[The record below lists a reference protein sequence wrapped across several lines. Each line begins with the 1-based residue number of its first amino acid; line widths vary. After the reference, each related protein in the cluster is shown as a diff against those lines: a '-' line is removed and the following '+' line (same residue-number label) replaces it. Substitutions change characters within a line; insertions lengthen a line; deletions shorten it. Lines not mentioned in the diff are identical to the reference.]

1 MMKQTKL
8 LILAAL
14 AIICSATLSAQTVDE
29 YLYVNLDDQPDATYF
44 LPPPPSIGSA
54 EFVDDLVQF
63 QWGKTQ
69 RNTPRGEQASE
80 ESLHTP
86 EAWGTILSEVL
97 GLDAISDE
105 ATPAL
110 SRLLQKSFFTG
121 GACTLKAKDVY
132 MRTRPFVQMNDP
144 IWAKYDDELI
154 RLSGSY
160 PSGHTALGWFTAL
173 AFAEMWPALQDDI
186 LRRGFMFGESRVI
199 VGAHY
204 QSDVTAG
211 YLCAAAT
218 FARAHANPDFQQD
231 IQAARAEYARLK
243 GMPADSNPA
252 EGTDVPHGEKF
263 LGSPVDTTSY
273 RYISDL
279 TLYWDGKALRDTKR
293 GEQAS
298 HEADYSAE
306 MMYEI
311 FSEATGTTISAEKTP
326 AISKLIGYVLDK
338 CSVTADRLKEI
349 RFRKR
354 PFVQLGEPSF
364 VPGDEEKERGKS
376 SFPSGHTNLGWTEAL
391 VMTELAPDHQ
401 NEILKCGYEY
411 GYNRQI
417 VGYHWF
423 TDVIAT
429 RQLASALYA
438 YLHSDAEFQKLMQE
452 ARKEYQ
458 SMTASAIRTFTPDDN
473 DSRRAAIYTL
483 DGRRVYGNPAKK
495 GIYISDGKKVVN

>member
-1 MMKQTKL
+1 
-8 LILAAL
+8 
-14 AIICSATLSAQTVDE
+14 
-29 YLYVNLDDQPDATYF
+29 
-44 LPPPPSIGSA
+44 
-54 EFVDDLVQF
+54 
-63 QWGKTQ
+63 
-69 RNTPRGEQASE
+69 
-80 ESLHTP
+80 
-86 EAWGTILSEVL
+86 
-97 GLDAISDE
+97 
-105 ATPAL
+105 
-110 SRLLQKSFFTG
+110 
-121 GACTLKAKDVY
+121 
-132 MRTRPFVQMNDP
+132 
-144 IWAKYDDELI
+144 
-154 RLSGSY
+154 
-160 PSGHTALGWFTAL
+160 
-173 AFAEMWPALQDDI
+173 MWPALQDDI
-186 LRRGFMFGESRVI
+186 LHRGFMFGESRVI

-231 IQAARAEYARLK
+231 IKAARAEYARLK
-243 GMPADSNPA
+243 GMAADSNPA

-263 LGSPVDTTSY
+263 LGNPVDTASY

-279 TLYWDGKALRDTKR
+279 TLYWDGKVQRDTKR
-293 GEQAS
+293 GERAA

-311 FSEATGTTISAEKTP
+311 FSEATGTTISAEKTL

-423 TDVIAT
+423 TDIIAT

-438 YLHSDAEFQKLMQE
+438 YLHSDAEFQTLMQE

-458 SMTASAIRTFTPDDN
+458 SMTPSAIQTVTSN
-473 DSRRAAIYTL
+473 NSDSRQTAIYTL
-483 DGRRVYGNPAKK
+483 DGRRMYGKPARK

>member
-1 MMKQTKL
+1 MTYWTTEDLALNYKL
-8 LILAAL
+8 GKESKVGVRGYVGYGH
-14 AIICSATLSAQTVDE
+14 SASSRADFTS
-29 YLYVNLDDQPDATYF
+29 VNLWDFNYGLTSQLA
-44 LPPPPSIGSA
+44 LPWHMQ
-54 EFVDDLVQF
+54 LV
-63 QWGKTQ
+63 
-69 RNTPRGEQASE
+69 
-80 ESLHTP
+80 
-86 EAWGTILSEVL
+86 
-97 GLDAISDE
+97 
-105 ATPAL
+105 
-110 SRLLQKSFFTG
+110 
-121 GACTLKAKDVY
+121 
-132 MRTRPFVQMNDP
+132 
-144 IWAKYDDELI
+144 
-154 RLSGSY
+154 
-160 PSGHTALGWFTAL
+160 
-173 AFAEMWPALQDDI
+173 
-186 LRRGFMFGESRVI
+186 
-199 VGAHY
+199 
-204 QSDVTAG
+204 
-211 YLCAAAT
+211 
-218 FARAHANPDFQQD
+218 
-231 IQAARAEYARLK
+231 
-243 GMPADSNPA
+243 
-252 EGTDVPHGEKF
+252 
-263 LGSPVDTTSY
+263 
-273 RYISDL
+273 SDL

-376 SFPSGHTNLGWTEAL
+376 SFPSGHTNLGLTEAL

-458 SMTASAIRTFTPDDN
+458 SMTASAIRTVTPDDN

-483 DGRRVYGNPAKK
+483 DGRRVYGKPARK
-495 GIYISDGKKVVN
+495 GIYISDGKEVVN

>member
-1 MMKQTKL
+1 
-8 LILAAL
+8 
-14 AIICSATLSAQTVDE
+14 
-29 YLYVNLDDQPDATYF
+29 
-44 LPPPPSIGSA
+44 
-54 EFVDDLVQF
+54 
-63 QWGKTQ
+63 
-69 RNTPRGEQASE
+69 
-80 ESLHTP
+80 
-86 EAWGTILSEVL
+86 
-97 GLDAISDE
+97 
-105 ATPAL
+105 
-110 SRLLQKSFFTG
+110 
-121 GACTLKAKDVY
+121 
-132 MRTRPFVQMNDP
+132 
-144 IWAKYDDELI
+144 
-154 RLSGSY
+154 
-160 PSGHTALGWFTAL
+160 
-173 AFAEMWPALQDDI
+173 
-186 LRRGFMFGESRVI
+186 
-199 VGAHY
+199 
-204 QSDVTAG
+204 
-211 YLCAAAT
+211 
-218 FARAHANPDFQQD
+218 
-231 IQAARAEYARLK
+231 
-243 GMPADSNPA
+243 MPADSNPA

-458 SMTASAIRTFTPDDN
+458 SMTASAIRTVTPDDN

-483 DGRRVYGNPAKK
+483 DGRRVYGKPARK